1 MKNLKKFSTN
11 DLKTLLGYA
20 GYNMN
25 HPNEDDSDRDCCL
38 RHVRKFYTPDE
49 ALKTIR
55 NLYQDPEYLKRN
67 NRKVQRST
75 MKTNP
80 KVVRLLGSTHEKLKN
95 LFPVLNLPSSIDQA
109 VQELYQIRNDEN
121 IVTLN
126 LDESILS
133 DLKELAISKNQT
145 LESYIIEH
153 VG

>member
-1 MKNLKKFSTN
+1 
-11 DLKTLLGYA
+11 
-20 GYNMN
+20 
-25 HPNEDDSDRDCCL
+25 
-38 RHVRKFYTPDE
+38 
-49 ALKTIR
+49 
-55 NLYQDPEYLKRN
+55 
-67 NRKVQRST
+67 